1 MKSFLSKILA
11 IQWMTDGMPWLLLGI
26 AFIAYGIWIPLLGYY
41 GDDWSYIWL
50 SFKVHDLAHFFESNR
65 PNLIYFYNIIN
76 PVLGPTP
83 WHWHLF
89 IFILRWFSILAFWWL
104 LCSLWGKENRVV
116 QISAL
121 LFAVYPGFFLQANA
135 VTFSIVFFFLTLF
148 ILSFI
153 PLFYAIRYPRY
164 IIPLTLLG
172 LVLSFINLTGSEYFY
187 FLELLRPLIIW
198 QAVNRLTGSTG
209 RVKRI
214 LTHSSIYFL
223 LFTAVSI
230 WRAFTQAQI
239 TKSYKFILLDRLQQ
253 NFFPTLQ
260 NLVGM
265 VFTDVYQTMFNS
277 WINIFHPNEL
287 SQQNTTFFA
296 IYIAVILLGLLLIVI
311 ASWKNRSSADKNNYN
326 ISLQFIIVGILSAL
340 LAGIPFW
347 LTDIRIFKDYSTTRF
362 YLPFMMGS
370 AMFIAGLICLLPAKF
385 RINQIAGAIIIG
397 FSIGLQFIIG
407 NTFRQDWVLQKSFFY
422 QLKERM
428 PEVTPNTIF
437 VISHNPTKNGEEN
450 SLSAG
455 INWVYSKSDVP
466 AKVDY
471 YLYFIPERIQF
482 DIGEL
487 IPRKAFSKSHLIG
500 TFFGTTDQ
508 IINMKL
514 DQRGCIRILDP
525 ETDSLSKKGEV
536 VFMKSLYLSNPS
548 GLIDTQAAVDFSK
561 LNKVFYYPPNS
572 SWCLDYQ
579 NAESNGASGKWNLV
593 RKQADKIDIED
604 FNPDPLKIMIYVDS
618 FAYFDEWK
626 NASDLAAKIKAAP
639 YDEPVF
645 CARLTRLDQIL
656 PSTTEKEKY
665 LGIMKDHFNCDF
677 Q

>member
-26 AFIAYGIWIPLLGYY
+26 AFIAYGIWIPFLGYY

-76 PVLGPTP
+76 PILGPTP

-89 IFILRWFSILAFWWL
+89 VFILRWFSILAFWWL

-116 QISAL
+116 QYAAL
-121 LFAVYPGFFLQANA
+121 LFAVYPGFFLQANE

-153 PLFYAIRYPRY
+153 PVFFANRYSHFV
-164 IIPLTLLG
+164 IPLTLLG

-198 QAVNRLTGSTG
+198 QAINRFTSSSG

-214 LTHSSIYFL
+214 LAHSSIYFL

-230 WRAFTQAQI
+230 WRTFTQAQI

-260 NLVGM
+260 NLVGK
-265 VFTDVYQTMFNS
+265 VITDTYQTMFKS

-287 SQQNTTFFA
+287 SHQNTTFIA
-296 IYIAVILLGLLLIVI
+296 IYFAVILLGFSLIVF
-311 ASWKNRSSADKNNYN
+311 ASWKNKSSLDQNKNK
-326 ISLQFIIVGILSAL
+326 ISLQFITVGILSAL

-370 AMFIAGLICLLPAKF
+370 AMLIAGLICLLPAKF
-385 RINQIAGAIIIG
+385 RINQIAGAVIIG
-397 FSIGLQFIIG
+397 FSVGLLFIIG
-407 NTFRQDWVLQKSFFY
+407 NSFRQDWVLQKSFFY

-466 AKVDY
+466 AKVNY

-482 DIGEL
+482 DMGEL
-487 IPRKAFSKSHLIG
+487 IPGKAFNKPHLIG
-500 TFFGTTDQ
+500 TFSGTTDQ
-508 IINMKL
+508 IINIKL
-514 DQRGCIRILDP
+514 DQRGCIRVLDP
-525 ETDSLSKKGEV
+525 ETDSLSKKGGE
-536 VFMKSLYLSNPS
+536 VFMESLYLSNPS
-548 GLIDTQAAVDFSK
+548 TLIDTNAAVDLTNLK
-561 LNKVFYYPPNS
+561 KVFYSPPKSN
-572 SWCLDYQ
+572 WCLDYQ

-604 FNPDPLKIMIYVDS
+604 FNTDPLKIMIYVDS

-626 NASDLAAKIKAAP
+626 NASDLAARIKAAP

-645 CARLTRLDQIL
+645 CARLSRLDNII
-656 PSTTEKEKY
+656 PSSGGKEKY
-665 LGIMKDHFNCDF
+665 LPMIWEHYKCPDS
-677 Q
+677 